1 MTESITCAN
10 CDFLLYWGEA
20 IKDRLFMTWSEEK
33 VLDLYKKK
41 CPSCGSQL
49 STESVKVKIEE

>member
-20 IKDRLFMTWSEEK
+20 IKDRLFMIWSEEK

-41 CPSCGSQL
+41 CPSCSAQL